1 MTYLDQV
8 LKPSTFLVGQSLTIA
23 DYCVLGSLHQ
33 NPHWLWLVEKKD
45 APSNLLRWYKM
56 MQSRPEVAAVLKQLP
71 ESARIKAA
79 PVQDAAKEK
88 KEESA
93 GGKFIELPGA
103 EMGKVVVR

>member
-1 MTYLDQV
+1 
-8 LKPSTFLVGQSLTIA
+8 
-23 DYCVLGSLHQ
+23 
-33 NPHWLWLVEKKD
+33 
-45 APSNLLRWYKM
+45 M
-56 MQSRPEVAAVLKQLP
+56 MQSRPEVAAVLNQLP
-71 ESARIKAA
+71 ECARIKAA